1 MKTNISLFLIV
12 WTLSIN
18 TSQANVN
25 VETICYGT
33 QPKDHSA
40 KYYGLLMRTYYDT
53 DLQREV
59 GASVQYNKKS
69 FIPLV
74 LEKITKTDQDNP
86 ELGNFELRRTEIIN
100 GQATGAYL
108 LIQSGAGV
116 RQGKY
121 LEYRNKKTNGSE
133 IFFEIGEEGTCVET
147 CTSGRC
153 RFQPK
158 PTR

>member
-1 MKTNISLFLIV
+1 MKTNISLFLIA
-12 WTLSIN
+12 WILSIN

-25 VETICYGT
+25 VETVCYGI
-33 QPKDHSA
+33 QPKDHSTE
-40 KYYGLLMRTYYDT
+40 YYGLLMRTYYDT
-53 DLQREV
+53 DLQREI
-59 GASVQYNKKS
+59 GAFVQYNKKS

-74 LEKITKTDQDNP
+74 FERITKTDRNDP

-100 GQATGAYL
+100 GQATGVYR

-116 RQGKY
+116 KQGKY
-121 LEYRNKKTNGSE
+121 LEYRNKKTSE
-133 IFFEIGEEGTCVET
+133 SATFFEIGEEGTCVET